1 MSTAEYVPTQAEIAL
16 AARIMA
22 DEVAFGSIPSREQCD
37 ECRATAREVAVEA
50 AEAGIP
56 AEQAVCCEMV
66 L

>member
-22 DEVAFGSIPSREQCD
+22 DEAAFGSIPSHEQCD
-37 ECRATAREVAVEA
+37 ECRATAREVATA
-50 AEAGIP
+50 ATEDGIP
-56 AEQAVCCEMV
+56 VEQAVCCEMV